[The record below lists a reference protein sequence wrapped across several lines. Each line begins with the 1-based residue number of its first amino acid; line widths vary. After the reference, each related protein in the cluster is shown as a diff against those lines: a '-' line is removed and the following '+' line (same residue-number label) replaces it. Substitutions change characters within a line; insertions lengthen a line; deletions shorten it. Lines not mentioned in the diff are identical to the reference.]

1 MRQTPAQANEDPDFA
16 LNLTVMRAYDAHR
29 YMKWGLAQQQLAKDE
44 LGIGHIITLLHFL
57 YEDQ

>member
-1 MRQTPAQANEDPDFA
+1 MRGH
-16 LNLTVMRAYDAHR
+16 DAGLQ
-29 YMKWGLAQQQLAKDE
+29 MKWGLAKQQLAKDE